1 MLNIRPYFPDDYLKL
16 LPFLQKFDPSISN
29 HTWNKL
35 LGYEWEN
42 KLGYKGML
50 LENNDEIVGFL
61 CYILSTKEI
70 SGIELT
76 YCNISS
82 WVVNPEF
89 RSKSL
94 KLMAGLFKLKNLVLI
109 NLSPHEN
116 ILSIFQAL
124 RFETLAE
131 YEYRINPF
139 KLQYALLKNKTRHPV
154 TCQEITKQT
163 AHTNHAIKK
172 MIQEHR
178 QYSNVHFYELGIFK
192 NGQQQTCIL
201 AFNQKKAAV
210 EGMKNKLK
218 EMPYQLLN
226 KTMQVELLYCSSPEL
241 LIDNFSEMMQQLIS
255 KTQARSINIS
265 EHFLGKKD
273 PAYSWVNKVKKDR
286 PWFLY
291 TDTAINH
298 NDIDILYTEKVLLNF

>member
-1 MLNIRPYFPDDYLKL
+1 MLNIRPYFPGDYLKL
-16 LPFLQKFDPSISN
+16 LPFLQKFDPGISN
-29 HTWNKL
+29 DTWKQL

-42 KLGYKGML
+42 KLGYRGML
-50 LENNDEIVGFL
+50 LENDDEIVGFL
-61 CYILSTKEI
+61 CYILSAKNI

-94 KLMAGLFKLKNLVLI
+94 KLMSGLFKIKDLVLV

-139 KLQYALLKNKTRHPV
+139 KFSGAQSEYTVSCK
-154 TCQEITKQT
+154 EITGQT
-163 AHTNHAIKK
+163 LNIEESTKK
-172 MIQEHR
+172 MMHEHR
-178 QYSNVHFYELGIFK
+178 AYANVHFYEFSLVK
-192 NGQQQTCIL
+192 NGQKQSCIM
-201 AFNQKKAAV
+201 AFNQKKAV
-210 EGMKNKLK
+210 IEGLKNKLK
-218 EMPYQLLN
+218 ELPYKLLN
-226 KTMQVELLYCSSPEL
+226 KTTQVELLYCSDARFLTEHFSGIIKQL
-241 LIDNFSEMMQQLIS
+241 LLVSR
-255 KTQARSINIS
+255 ARSINIS
-265 EHFLGKKD
+265 EHFLSKKD
-273 PAYSWVNKVKKDR
+273 PSFSWVTKVKKDR

-298 NDIDILYTEKVLLNF
+298 SEIDILYTEKVLLNF